1 MVARRA
7 PVHRTYSA
15 LGQRGFVA
23 ERLVRGNG
31 SVHAGTAGRSG
42 VGRVHGNAMG

>member
-15 LGQRGFVA
+15 LGQRGFIA
-23 ERLVRGNG
+23 EWLVRDSG
-31 SVHAGTAGRSG
+31 SVHAGAAGRIG
-42 VGRVHGNAMG
+42 VG